1 MKKLALLSSF
11 ALAAAVSPLLG
22 QTLPG
27 PIFFDDFSTSTATG
41 NPDDAIWGTNVRNE
55 TADKTMKVT
64 SANGI
69 FGVGNNYLHHRHV
82 AGEGGSLFIEA
93 NNQFTTPSEVITF
106 TFDFYMPS
114 QTSWG
119 VANTFADPRFRLGV
133 SGAFANNNNRLHTEI
148 RFYGDNG
155 AASGMGISGTG
166 NLFSFDTVHSA
177 FVVVNNSASTI
188 TYGENNELSV
198 LSGQYDVW
206 LDGSQ
211 I

>member
-69 FGVGNNYLHHRHV
+69 FGEIGRASCRERAWMWVGAVRWRREWSDDR
-82 AGEGGSLFIEA
+82 G
-93 NNQFTTPSEVITF
+93 
-106 TFDFYMPS
+106 
-114 QTSWG
+114 
-119 VANTFADPRFRLGV
+119 R
-133 SGAFANNNNRLHTEI
+133 
-148 RFYGDNG
+148 
-155 AASGMGISGTG
+155 
-166 NLFSFDTVHSA
+166 
-177 FVVVNNSASTI
+177 
-188 TYGENNELSV
+188 
-198 LSGQYDVW
+198 
-206 LDGSQ
+206 
-211 I
+211 